1 MAKLKIQKEKNNLS
15 PSLNLV
21 GIFKRPEHIFKI
33 LTWNFIQHN
42 KTNISYGKSV
52 QIYKKKV
59 LKKSSY
65 RKTRQWYK
73 NNNVKKLE
81 RKKSHTESD
90 QEWEKNIRFLSSSNL
105 SRFPNTTA
113 AIEKQHV

>member
-1 MAKLKIQKEKNNLS
+1 MQKEKNNVS

-21 GIFKRPEHIFKI
+21 GIFKRPENISKI

-42 KTNISYGKSV
+42 KTNISYRKSV
-52 QIYKKKV
+52 QIYQKKV

-65 RKTRQWYK
+65 RKTRQWHK
-73 NNNVKKLE
+73 NNNVEKLE
-81 RKKSHTESD
+81 RKKKSHWIGSGMR
-90 QEWEKNIRFLSSSNL
+90 KNIRFLSSSNL

-113 AIEKQHV
+113 AIEKQHI